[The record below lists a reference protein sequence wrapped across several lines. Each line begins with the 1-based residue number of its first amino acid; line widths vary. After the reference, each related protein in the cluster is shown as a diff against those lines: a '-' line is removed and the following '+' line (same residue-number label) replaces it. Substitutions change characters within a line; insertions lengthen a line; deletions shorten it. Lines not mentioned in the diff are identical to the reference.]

1 MRDVLNARKN
11 RWLWAGQL
19 GLLVWLFSISVA
31 AQNYEGQWNRTYL
44 QFSVNVEHWGEHCGV
59 RPRSYSSRA
68 VKQTEILQ
76 NKGHLFFSTG
86 GLRTDR
92 CNSPNPSLNTL
103 TTSRSA
109 NMWTRTCE
117 TPSSSSK
124 YEKIDYTFSGSDD
137 KLTYVAESSFRW
149 SLNGDLCVVRWVERR
164 TYQRS
169 TSGEGSSGG
178 SPIVK
183 VHKDDSFSKKS
194 MEGGEN
200 SACASPGKAKRLI
213 LAPLKAR
220 ISPSQSLCY
229 QLKGVDGNGC
239 RFPVSASWSVA
250 QNGVAQNHL
259 MTDRGCFKAGDN
271 AAESEGVFEITA
283 RYRGLHVSTSVEVA
297 YPDIGDLARA
307 RLDIAR
313 ELDASGTNADDGTSA
328 GPNGRAGV
336 AGGFSAETVAN
347 GALNGDSRPSWMM
360 WALGGAAL
368 VFVILVT
375 ILIVVLVRRGYGGS
389 PSSPG
394 AASPGTPTSA
404 QRVQPTGKSS
414 LEVSAAHSPA
424 SNDMVCPRCGANY
437 PPDARFCPLDAA
449 ELTAAGP
456 SGTVVF
462 HNSFPPP
469 RGMICPKCKRGYEMG
484 AKFCPH
490 DSTYLVEYDRW
501 RNEMGEKQ

>member
-1 MRDVLNARKN
+1 MREILSTRKH
-11 RWLWAGQL
+11 RWRWAGQL
-19 GLLVWLFSISVA
+19 SLLVWLFSISVA

-68 VKQTEILQ
+68 QKQTEILQ

-117 TPSSSSK
+117 TPSGSSK
-124 YEKIDYTFSGSDD
+124 YEKIDYTFSGTDD

-164 TYQRS
+164 TYQRAVS
-169 TSGEGSSGG
+169 EEGSSGG
-178 SPIVK
+178 SPIVRI
-183 VHKDDSFSKKS
+183 HKNDNFSKKS
-194 MEGGEN
+194 RESAAN
-200 SACASPGKAKRLI
+200 SVCNTPGKAKRLI

-220 ISPSQSLCY
+220 VSPSQSLCY

-250 QNGVAQNHL
+250 QNGVSQNHL
-259 MTDRGCFKAGDN
+259 MTDHGCFKAGDN

-283 RYRGLHVSTSVEVA
+283 RYRGLHVSASLEVA

-313 ELDASGTNADDGTSA
+313 ELDASETDSDGERSA
-328 GPNGRAGV
+328 GQNGRTGV
-336 AGGFSAETVAN
+336 AGGFSADTVAN

-368 VFVILVT
+368 VFVVLVT
-375 ILIVVLVRRGYGGS
+375 ILIVVLVHRGYGGS

-394 AASPGTPTSA
+394 GASPVPPTAA
-404 QRVQPTGKSS
+404 QKAQPNASPFR
-414 LEVSAAHSPA
+414 EDPAAHSPA
-424 SNDMVCPRCGANY
+424 SVGMVCPRCGASY

-449 ELTAAGP
+449 ELTAADPFGAA
-456 SGTVVF
+456 VF

-469 RGMICPKCKRGYEMG
+469 KGMICPKCKRGYEMG

-490 DSTYLVEYDRW
+490 DSTSLVEYARW
-501 RNEMGEKQ
+501 RSEMGEKQ